1 MHGQKK
7 LTPLFLLINTI
18 LTVEQIK
25 FLFDFILHIDKHLLE
40 LVQRY
45 DTWIYLILFLIVF
58 AETGLVVTPLLP
70 GDSLLFAA
78 GALAAPPDNPL
89 NVGILMLIFFVA
101 AFGGDNTNYFIGNY
115 IGPKVFEK
123 NYKLLKKEY
132 LFKTQDF
139 YDKHGGKAVIFAR
152 FVPIVR
158 TFAPFVAGVGS
169 MAYKRFIGFS
179 LLASVLWINICVWA
193 GYFFGK
199 LEIVKNNF
207 SLVVIAIIGISLVP
221 ILIGVIKHRLQK
233 K

>member
-1 MHGQKK
+1 MEH
-7 LTPLFLLINTI
+7 L
-18 LTVEQIK
+18 K
-25 FLFDFILHIDKHLLE
+25 FLIDFILHIDKHLFE

-89 NVGILMLIFFVA
+89 NVFYLMIIFFFA
-101 AFGGDNTNYFIGNY
+101 AFGGDNTNYFICNY

-123 NYKLLKKEY
+123 NYRFLKKDY
-132 LFKTQDF
+132 LNKPQEF
-139 YDKHGGKAVIFAR
+139 YEKHGGKAVIFAR

-169 MAYKRFIGFS
+169 MTYNRFIGFS
-179 LLASVLWINICVWA
+179 VLASVLWINICVWA
-193 GYFFGK
+193 GYFFGR

-207 SLVVIAIIGISLVP
+207 SLVVIAIIGISLIP
-221 ILIGVIKHRLQK
+221 ILIGIIKQQFSSK
-233 K
+233 

>member
-1 MHGQKK
+1 MEH
-7 LTPLFLLINTI
+7 L
-18 LTVEQIK
+18 K
-25 FLFDFILHIDKHLLE
+25 FLIDFILHIDKHLFE

-89 NVGILMLIFFVA
+89 TVFYLMIIFFFA

-123 NYKLLKKEY
+123 NYRFLKKDY
-132 LFKTQDF
+132 LNKTQEF
-139 YDKHGGKAVIFAR
+139 YEKHGGKAVIFAR

-169 MAYKRFIGFS
+169 MTYNRFIGFS
-179 LLASVLWINICVWA
+179 VLASILWINICVWA
-193 GYFFGK
+193 GYFFGR

-221 ILIGVIKHRLQK
+221 ILIGIIKQK
-233 K
+233 FSSK

>member
-1 MHGQKK
+1 MEY
-7 LTPLFLLINTI
+7 L
-18 LTVEQIK
+18 K
-25 FLFDFILHIDKHLLE
+25 FLFDFILHIDKHLFE
-40 LVQRY
+40 LVQQY
-45 DTWIYLILFLIVF
+45 DTWVYLILFLIVF

-89 NVGILMLIFFVA
+89 NVFILMVIFFVA

-123 NYKLLKKEY
+123 NYRFLKRDY
-132 LFKTQDF
+132 LDRTSEF
-139 YDKHGGKAVIFAR
+139 YAKHGGKAVVFAR

-169 MAYKRFIGFS
+169 MKYKNFIGYS
-179 LLASVLWINICVWA
+179 ILASVLWINICVWA
-193 GYFFGK
+193 GYFFGR

-207 SLVVIAIIGISLVP
+207 SLVVLGIIGISLLP
-221 ILIGVIKHRLQK
+221 IVIGILKQRVSK

>member
-1 MHGQKK
+1 MEH
-7 LTPLFLLINTI
+7 L
-18 LTVEQIK
+18 K
-25 FLFDFILHIDKHLLE
+25 FLIDFILHIDRHLFE
-40 LVQRY
+40 LVQQY

-78 GALAAPPDNPL
+78 GTLAAPPDNPL
-89 NVGILMLIFFVA
+89 NVTILIIIFFSA

-123 NYKLLKKEY
+123 NYRLLKKEY
-132 LFKTQDF
+132 LHKTQAF
-139 YDKHGGKAVIFAR
+139 YARHGGKAVILAR

-179 LLASVLWINICVWA
+179 LLASLLWINICVWA

-207 SLVVIAIIGISLVP
+207 SIVVFAIIGISLLP
-221 ILIGVIKHRLQK
+221 ILIGFLKHK
-233 K
+233 FSKA

>member
-1 MHGQKK
+1 MEH
-7 LTPLFLLINTI
+7 
-18 LTVEQIK
+18 IK
-25 FLFDFILHIDKHLLE
+25 FLIDFILHIDKHLFE

-89 NVGILMLIFFVA
+89 NVFYFFFIFFFA

-123 NYKLLKKEY
+123 NYRFLKKDY
-132 LFKTQDF
+132 LNRTQEF
-139 YDKHGGKAVIFAR
+139 YEKHGGKAVIFAR

-169 MAYKRFIGFS
+169 MTYKRFIGFS
-179 LLASVLWINICVWA
+179 ILASVLWINICVWA
-193 GYFFGK
+193 GYFFGR
-199 LEIVKNNF
+199 LDVVKNNF

-221 ILIGVIKHRLQK
+221 ILVGILKQK
-233 K
+233 FSSK

>member
-1 MHGQKK
+1 MD
-7 LTPLFLLINTI
+7 F
-18 LTVEQIK
+18 IK
-25 FLFDFILHIDKHLLE
+25 QLFDFILHIDKHLFE

-45 DTWIYLILFLIVF
+45 DTWVYLILFLIVF

-78 GALAAPPDNPL
+78 GTLAAPPDNPL
-89 NVGILMLIFFVA
+89 NVFILMLIFFVA

-115 IGPKVFEK
+115 VGPRVFEK
-123 NYKLLKKEY
+123 NYKFLKRDY
-132 LFKTQDF
+132 LTRTQEF
-139 YDKHGGKAVIFAR
+139 YNKHGGKAVVFAR

-169 MAYKRFIGFS
+169 MKYKSFIGYS
-179 LLASVLWINICVWA
+179 VLASVLWINICVWA

-199 LEIVKNNF
+199 LPFVKNNF
-207 SLVVIAIIGISLVP
+207 SLVVIAIVGISLLPVIIG
-221 ILIGVIKHRLQK
+221 ILKAKFSK

>member
-1 MHGQKK
+1 MEY
-7 LTPLFLLINTI
+7 L
-18 LTVEQIK
+18 K
-25 FLFDFILHIDKHLLE
+25 FLIDFVLHIDKHLFE

-45 DTWIYLILFLIVF
+45 DTWVYLILFLIVF

-89 NVGILMLIFFVA
+89 NVFVLMLIFFIA
-101 AFGGDNTNYFIGNY
+101 AFGGDNTNYFIGNF

-123 NYKLLKKEY
+123 NYRFLKKEY
-132 LFKTQDF
+132 LQKTHDF
-139 YDKHGGKAVIFAR
+139 YEKHGGKAVIFAR

-179 LLASVLWINICVWA
+179 IIASVLWITICVWA

-207 SLVVIAIIGISLVP
+207 SLVVIAIIAISLLP
-221 ILIGVIKHRLQK
+221 ILIGILKQRFSK
-233 K
+233 A